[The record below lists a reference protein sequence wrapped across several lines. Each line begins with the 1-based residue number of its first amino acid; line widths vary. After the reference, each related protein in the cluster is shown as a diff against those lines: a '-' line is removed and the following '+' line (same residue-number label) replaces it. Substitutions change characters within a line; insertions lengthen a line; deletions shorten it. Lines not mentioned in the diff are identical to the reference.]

1 MKLTRNL
8 LAALMLVVVA
18 VACDANPTAPN
29 DTFESP
35 ALGSGS
41 GE

>member
-1 MKLTRNL
+1 MKIARNF

-18 VACDANPTAPN
+18 VACDANPTAPSE
-29 DTFESP
+29 TFESP